1 MSDAVRP
8 RTGRAEKHLNQPAQ
22 LANDEHY
29 DEDFDSGS
37 EPLAN
42 VDDEKPGHTSDGDDY
57 KDSPHIQEQ
66 AQHQNKG
73 GTLSNWASRIM
84 HKVLDSA
91 TAEIQS
97 ETEEEMTVS
106 PRDGDRGG
114 QLRTANVNSEEPP
127 REMSGPASAVA
138 LPPATTTRAKSSS
151 RSQSRSQSHAS
162 LAGTTEPAALPPL
175 SDNPRTATASRAGS
189 RAASKQTLLP
199 PPDDSTVPLVG
210 KALASGSSSNG
221 KLADAGR
228 ASRKASR
235 VDVASQPQV
244 AAPLGRGNVAKA
256 GVRGSGQLVDPKPP
270 KVPSDKAELT
280 NHRDGAHA
288 AARSSPT
295 SAEQSAAY
303 QHALVLQLRAQ
314 IAKLK
319 QQLGEREGAIDLLRA
334 REAELRAASAAGP
347 RTGHPIDKESRILY
361 DRQKKAYQVLVQKL
375 RREVRR
381 LRFQRNSVADP
392 LIETNYF
399 PYLPRSVD
407 GITARSLARTATSA
421 ARSTTSDHFAMNPPP
436 ATGNHPE
443 SGNRWWWGSG
453 PSLASHLPRPKTA
466 PVETSRNLHVRQRHL
481 QCNGDGAPAPRVG
494 DRVAINVRGQAYL
507 GTLEYVGAFD
517 AHPETGVWCGIALDL
532 PVGKHD
538 GVVQSKRYF
547 SCEPG
552 HGLFVKAEKTLSMG
566 IGQEQVSIKF

>member
-8 RTGRAEKHLNQPAQ
+8 RTGRAQNQPAQ
-22 LANDEHY
+22 LADDEHY
-29 DEDFDSGS
+29 DEDFNSGS
-37 EPLAN
+37 EPHENA
-42 VDDEKPGHTSDGDDY
+42 DDERPGRTSDGDAY
-57 KDSPHIQEQ
+57 EDSPDIQEPE
-66 AQHQNKG
+66 QHQTKG

-97 ETEEEMTVS
+97 ETEEETTVS
-106 PRDGDRGG
+106 PRDGDR
-114 QLRTANVNSEEPP
+114 S
-127 REMSGPASAVA
+127 
-138 LPPATTTRAKSSS
+138 
-151 RSQSRSQSHAS
+151 
-162 LAGTTEPAALPPL
+162 GTTEPAALPPL
-175 SDNPRTATASRAGS
+175 SDNPRASRAGS
-189 RAASKQTLLP
+189 RATSKQSLLS

-210 KALASGSSSNG
+210 KALVSGPSSHG
-221 KLADAGR
+221 DLAGTGR

-235 VDVASQPQV
+235 ADLASQSS
-244 AAPLGRGNVAKA
+244 ATAPSGRGSVTKT
-256 GVRGSGQLVDPKPP
+256 GMRSSGQLVDPRPP
-270 KVPSDKAELT
+270 KVPNEKAELK
-280 NHRDGAHA
+280 HQRDGAHA
-288 AARSSPT
+288 APRSAPT

-314 IAKLK
+314 VAKLK
-319 QQLGEREGAIDLLRA
+319 EQLGEREGAIDLLRA

-347 RTGHPIDKESRILY
+347 RAGHPIDKESRILY

-381 LRFQRNSVADP
+381 LKFQRNSLADP

-407 GITARSLARTATSA
+407 GITARSLARTAA
-421 ARSTTSDHFAMNPPP
+421 IVARSTTSDHFAMNPPP

-466 PVETSRNLHVRQRHL
+466 PVETSRNLHVRQR
-481 QCNGDGAPAPRVG
+481 QSPSNDGGTPAPRVG
-494 DRVAINVRGQAYL
+494 DRVAINVRGQAFM

-517 AHPETGVWCGIALDL
+517 AHPETGIWCGIALDL

-566 IGQEQVSIKF
+566 SGRQQSIPKVQSQGNHRAVPAH